1 MYCDAPTLA
10 VRLKGINPETGKH
23 YKPFDFRPFRS
34 DADFKAN
41 YSKYDGTQYE
51 SLILPC
57 GKCMLCTRR
66 YRMHWVLRCMHE
78 ARFYDQM
85 CYLTLTVDDR
95 HIYDVFPRLSSPVS
109 DGRLI
114 SVDDAGVKE
123 TCSQPECRYHS
134 LRHKPFQDFMK
145 RLRRRLE
152 YGVPVHR
159 IIDGVPS
166 FTKYHG
172 EGKPLRYFMCGE
184 YGDQTHRPHYHAIIF
199 GFFPPDVKALLG
211 HKGLFIS
218 DFLSQVWPFGFHTV
232 AKVEPA
238 CVSYVA
244 GYVDKKMD
252 ESRNVWMVEGVAP
265 EYVAMSRGCSKLGT
279 GGLGKSF
286 FDRYWRELYPLND
299 DGTFARDYALTVDGR
314 KVKMPRYYDNLL
326 CLQSKPTYDI
336 LCAFREEVGALRK
349 QELDLDEWLNES
361 HRRCAVAVA
370 RRQQRDP
377 GVQISVGS

>member
-1 MYCDAPTLA
+1 MYCDAPTIA
-10 VRLKGINPETGKH
+10 ARLKGINPETGKH

-34 DADFKAN
+34 DADFKAQ
-41 YSKYDGTQYE
+41 YSKYEGSSYE
-51 SLILPC
+51 PVIIPC

-85 CYLTLTVDDR
+85 CYITLTVDDD
-95 HIYDVFPRLSSPVS
+95 HINQVFPPSSVS
-109 DGRLI
+109 SMVDG
-114 SVDDAGVKE
+114 
-123 TCSQPECRYHS
+123 HHWNS

-145 RLRRRLE
+145 RLRRRLD
-152 YGVPVHR
+152 YGVPLHSIV
-159 IIDGVPS
+159 DGKPFFS
-166 FTKYHG
+166 KYCG

-184 YGDQTHRPHYHAIIF
+184 YGDTTHRPHYHAIVY
-199 GFFPPDVKALLG
+199 GFYPPDSRPLRN
-211 HKGLFIS
+211 GLFTS
-218 DFLSQVWPFGFHTV
+218 DLLSSVWPFGFHTV

-279 GGLGKSF
+279 GGIGKSF
-286 FDRYWRELYPLND
+286 FDLYWRELYPLND
-299 DGTFARDYALTVDGR
+299 DGTFARDYALTVDGA

-326 CLQSKPTYDI
+326 CLHQKPVYDI
-336 LCAFREEVGALRK
+336 LQVFREEVGALHK

-370 RRQQRDP
+370 RRLQRDP
-377 GVQISVGS
+377 GVKILVGS

>member
-10 VRLKGINPETGKH
+10 VRLKGIDSSTGKH
-23 YKPFDFRPFRS
+23 YKPFDFRRFV
-34 DADFKAN
+34 DDETFKRE
-41 YSKYDGTQYE
+41 YSKYDGSNYE
-51 SLILPC
+51 SVIIPC

-78 ARFYDQM
+78 ARFYEQM
-85 CYLTLTVDDR
+85 CYLTLTVDDS
-95 HIYDVFPRLSSPVS
+95 HINEVFPPSPVS
-109 DGRLI
+109 SMIDGHRWN
-114 SVDDAGVKE
+114 
-123 TCSQPECRYHS
+123 S
-134 LRHKPFQDFMK
+134 LQHKPFQDFMK
-145 RLRRRLE
+145 RLRRRLD
-152 YGVPVHR
+152 YGVKYSVVR
-159 IIDGVPS
+159 DGRFIPGI
-166 FTKYHG
+166 YHG

-184 YGDQTHRPHYHAIIF
+184 YGDTTHRPHYHAIVY
-199 GFFPPDVKALLG
+199 GFYPPDAKPLRDGLSTSDLLT
-211 HKGLFIS
+211 S
-218 DFLSQVWPFGFHTV
+218 VWPFGFHTV

-265 EYVAMSRGCSKLGT
+265 EYVAMSRGCYKLGT
-279 GGLGKSF
+279 GGIGKSF
-286 FDRYWRELYPLND
+286 FDLYWRELYPLND

-336 LCAFREEVGALRK
+336 LQAFREEVGALRK